1 MGDLNP
7 QIAGNDDR
15 FVGRGPARRVRGG
28 HDVRGAESRREHG
41 ANEAAELLDARDP
54 HESEV
59 VRTCFG

>member
-1 MGDLNP
+1 MGHLDP

-15 FVGRGPARRVRGG
+15 PVGCGSSRRVRGG
-28 HDVRGAESRREHG
+28 HDVRGAEPWREHG